1 MSEYKANVQGF
12 SLTIVTP
19 EVEVAN
25 NVDQLVGFITERI
38 KDYNP
43 EKYDGDAAKAKK
55 DRTELNKGA
64 DQVKAVR
71 QAIQELNP
79 YKDIV
84 EKLANAEKL
93 IKSGSSALGN
103 IVHAKEAEEQDAKR
117 KLIQSEWDLKK
128 FTLFPLEKIFNEKW
142 LNKSYKMTDI
152 SNEMWV
158 IIERTY
164 RDLKALE
171 KMDNPMALKSRY
183 LTDLDLSATMK
194 YAEELKANEKAAENE
209 LEHRE
214 EREHEEKIEAQK
226 KETLAEID
234 RYANRAKSSNF
245 AAEALGEEYKA
256 PLKEYTLTVKVT
268 EAQLLGI
275 KSFLNGQGVEFE
287 CNLLEF

>member
-12 SLTIVTP
+12 SLTVVTP

-25 NVDQLVGFITERI
+25 NVDQLVGFITERV
-38 KDYNP
+38 KDYSP

-79 YKDIV
+79 YKDII

-164 RDLKALE
+164 RDLKVLE

-194 YAEELKANEKAAENE
+194 YAEELKTNEKAAEKE

-234 RYANRAKSSNF
+234 RYANRAKPSSF
-245 AAEALGEEYKA
+245 AAEALGEEYKV

-275 KSFLNGQGVEFE
+275 KNFLNGQGVEFE

>member
-164 RDLKALE
+164 RDLKTLE

-234 RYANRAKSSNF
+234 RYANRAKPSNF

-275 KSFLNGQGVEFE
+275 KNFLNGQGVEFD

>member
-93 IKSGSSALGN
+93 IKNGSSALGN

-164 RDLKALE
+164 RDLKTLE

-194 YAEELKANEKAAENE
+194 YAEELKTNEKAAENE

-234 RYANRAKSSNF
+234 RYANRAKPSNF
-245 AAEALGEEYKA
+245 AAEALGEECKA

-275 KSFLNGQGVEFE
+275 KNFLNGQGVEFE

>member
-164 RDLKALE
+164 RDFKTLE